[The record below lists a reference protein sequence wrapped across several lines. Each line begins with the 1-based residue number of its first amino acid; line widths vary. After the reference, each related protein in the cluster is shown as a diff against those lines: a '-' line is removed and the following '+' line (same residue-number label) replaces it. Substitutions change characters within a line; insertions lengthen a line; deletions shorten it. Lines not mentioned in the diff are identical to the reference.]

1 MYSSNYFK
9 RFLPK
14 GTFLANPIDSRS
26 VSGLHDIVRSLLFSL
41 LLFFFFLPSNHW
53 RCIRWMRDLC
63 RESAGLTSGKF
74 IPLKLEEVMNRV
86 LVTSISYI
94 SIISPPVFDT
104 DSHWIMRPRLCKS
117 TAINF
122 WRRVLAM
129 SGQPIVICAWL
140 TLYYKVVRS
149 SGFFDAFFVL
159 LIFFF
164 FFFSNISAH
173 IVDFDS
179 YL

>member
-41 LLFFFFLPSNHW
+41 LLFFFFSLPSNHW

-104 DSHWIMRPRLCKS
+104 DSHWIMRSRLCKS

-140 TLYYKVVRS
+140 TTKLYEVQTSLMRS
-149 SGFFDAFFVL
+149 LFF
-159 LIFFF
+159 
-164 FFFSNISAH
+164 
-173 IVDFDS
+173 
-179 YL
+179 